1 MQLTRA
7 TTGQWF
13 KLLKMAWRGN
23 PHSQRRYER
32 VKHLLKCLMGYFS
45 CAVDKSRLKKP
56 VVVSDGLPPGSTVY
70 CSTSACRVIKQ
81 GFPSCAAL
89 ACLDELLSPCEGLSD
104 SNENTTLGTS
114 GGVLVFEKSA
124 LERAKIIFSTEV
136 FKMKRR
142 ASLLTAGLLSA
153 VALTLIYNCLPFTR
167 AGAEEAGSGSL
178 VKVASC
184 SIEKAEQIAL
194 SKYPEATVIEISID
208 RDDSP
213 LVWEIDM
220 KMSPRTKIEMEIN
233 AKTGEIEKNE
243 KHKW

>member
-1 MQLTRA
+1 
-7 TTGQWF
+7 
-13 KLLKMAWRGN
+13 
-23 PHSQRRYER
+23 
-32 VKHLLKCLMGYFS
+32 MGYFS

-56 VVVSDGLPPGSTVY
+56 VVVSDRLLPGGTVY
-70 CSTSACRVIKQ
+70 CSTGACRAIKQ

-114 GGVLVFEKSA
+114 GGVLVFGKSA
-124 LERAKIIFSTEV
+124 GERAKIIFSTEV
-136 FKMKRR
+136 FKMKRP
-142 ASLLTAGLLSA
+142 ASLLTASLLSA

-167 AGAEEAGSGSL
+167 AGAEESSGSL
-178 VKVASC
+178 LKVTSC

-194 SKYPEATVIEISID
+194 SKHPEATVIEISID

-233 AKTGEIEKNE
+233 AKTGEIEKDE